1 MFPGIN
7 NVDVTDEL
15 SSGPIPK
22 PSEAGIVADRPD
34 RRRKRAVAVLAGLG
48 VLLAAMTVASVGV
61 GAVAVSPGQILA
73 MFGERIG
80 VWLPWT
86 FQPQQEAVV
95 TAIRLPRVL
104 LNVLVGAGLSVAGAA
119 MQGLF
124 RNPLADPG
132 LVGVSSGAAL
142 AAVSVIVLEA
152 TLLEGL
158 TSALGMFTLPLAAFV
173 GSVVTTVIVYRL
185 SSVQGRTVVATMLL
199 AGIAVNALT
208 GSVTGLL
215 TFAATD
221 EQLRNITFWS
231 LGNMGAATWT
241 SVASVAPF
249 ILIAVSLLVR
259 YARPLNAFLLGEAE
273 AGHLGVP
280 VQRMKREIVTLT
292 ALAVGASV
300 AVTGII
306 GFVGLV
312 VPHLLRLTVGPDHRY
327 LMPGAALL
335 GASLLM
341 GADLAART
349 VVLPAELP
357 IGIVTAIVGAPF
369 FLYLLLRSKQT
380 MKLL

>member
-1 MFPGIN
+1 MN
-7 NVDVTDEL
+7 NVSVTDEI
-15 SSGPIPK
+15 SSRQIPK
-22 PSEAGIVADRPD
+22 TAEAGVAAGRPD
-34 RRRKRAVAVLAGLG
+34 RRKQRATVVLSGLA
-48 VLLAAMTVASVGV
+48 VLLAGMTVASVGV

-73 MFGERIG
+73 IFGERIG
-80 VWLPWT
+80 LWLPWT

-104 LNVLVGAGLSVAGAA
+104 LNVLVGAGLSVSGAA

-142 AAVSVIVLEA
+142 AAVSVIVLGA
-152 TLLEGL
+152 TVLEGL
-158 TSALGMFTLPLAAFV
+158 SSVLGLFTLPLAAFA
-173 GSVVTTVIVYRL
+173 GSVVTTVIVYKL
-185 SSVQGRTVVATMLL
+185 SCVQGRTLVATMLL

-249 ILIAVSLLVR
+249 IVIAVSLLIR

-280 VQRMKREIVTLT
+280 VQRMKREIVALT

-380 MKLL
+380 MQLL

>member
-1 MFPGIN
+1 MS
-7 NVDVTDEL
+7 VTDEI
-15 SSGPIPK
+15 SSREIPII
-22 PSEAGIVADRPD
+22 ADADVVAVRPD
-34 RRRKRAVAVLAGLG
+34 RRKKRATVVLSGLG
-48 VLLAAMTVASVGV
+48 VLLAGMTVASVGV
-61 GAVAVSPGQILA
+61 GAVVVSPGQILA
-73 MFGERIG
+73 IFGEQIG
-80 VWLPWT
+80 LWLPWS

-104 LNVLVGAGLSVAGAA
+104 LNVLVGAGLAVSGAA

-142 AAVSVIVLEA
+142 AAVCVIVMGA
-152 TLLEGL
+152 TVLEGFA
-158 TSALGMFTLPLAAFV
+158 SALGLFTLPLAAFA

-185 SSVQGRTVVATMLL
+185 SSAQGRTVVATMLL

-231 LGNMGAATWT
+231 LGNMGGATWR

-249 ILIAVSLLVR
+249 ILIAVGLLVR

-280 VQRMKREIVTLT
+280 VQRMKREIVALT

-300 AVTGII
+300 SVTGII

-312 VPHLLRLTVGPDHRY
+312 VPHVLRLIVGPDHRY

-369 FLYLLLRSKQT
+369 FLYLLLRSKREMQ
-380 MKLL
+380 LL

>member
-1 MFPGIN
+1 MS
-7 NVDVTDEL
+7 VTDEI
-15 SSGPIPK
+15 SSRQIPK
-22 PSEAGIVADRPD
+22 TGDGGVAADRPD
-34 RRRKRAVAVLAGLG
+34 WRRKRAAMVLSGLG
-48 VLLAAMTVASVGV
+48 VLLAGMTVASVGT
-61 GAVAVSPGQILA
+61 GAVAASPGQILA
-73 MFGERIG
+73 IFGERIG
-80 VWLPWT
+80 LWLPWT

-104 LNVLVGAGLSVAGAA
+104 LNVLVGAGLSVSGAA

-142 AAVSVIVLEA
+142 AAVSVIVLGA
-152 TLLEGL
+152 TVLEGL
-158 TSALGMFTLPLAAFV
+158 SSALGLFTLPLAAFV
-173 GSVVTTVIVYRL
+173 GSGVTTVIVYRL
-185 SSVQGRTVVATMLL
+185 SSVQGRTAVATMLL

-221 EQLRNITFWS
+221 EQLRNFTFWS
-231 LGNMGAATWT
+231 LGNMGGATWT
-241 SVASVAPF
+241 SLASVAPF
-249 ILIAVSLLVR
+249 ILISVSLLVR

-280 VQRMKREIVTLT
+280 VQRMKREIVALT

-327 LMPGAALL
+327 VMPGAALL

-349 VVLPAELP
+349 VVMPAELP

-369 FLYLLLRSKQT
+369 FLYLLLRSKQK
-380 MKLL
+380 MQPL

>member
-1 MFPGIN
+1 MSVTEEISPREIPNTAGA
-7 NVDVTDEL
+7 DVVT
-15 SSGPIPK
+15 
-22 PSEAGIVADRPD
+22 DRPD
-34 RRRKRAVAVLAGLG
+34 PRKKRATVVLSGLG
-48 VLLAAMTVASVGV
+48 VLLAGMTVASVGV
-61 GAVAVSPGQILA
+61 GAVVVSPGQILA
-73 MFGERIG
+73 IFGEQIG
-80 VWLPWT
+80 LWLPWT

-104 LNVLVGAGLSVAGAA
+104 LNVLVGAGLAVSGAA

-142 AAVSVIVLEA
+142 AAVCVIVLGA
-152 TLLEGL
+152 TILEGL
-158 TSALGMFTLPLAAFV
+158 ASALGMFTLPLAAFV

-185 SSVQGRTVVATMLL
+185 SSARGRTVVATMLL

-208 GSVTGLL
+208 GSATGLL

-231 LGNMGAATWT
+231 LGNMGGATWT

-249 ILIAVSLLVR
+249 ILIAVGLLVR

-280 VQRMKREIVTLT
+280 VQRMKREIVALT

-312 VPHLLRLTVGPDHRY
+312 VPHVLRLTAGPDHRY

-335 GASLLM
+335 GATLLM

-369 FLYLLLRSKQT
+369 FLYLLLRNKRAMQ
-380 MKLL
+380 LL

>member
-1 MFPGIN
+1 MS
-7 NVDVTDEL
+7 VTDEI
-15 SSGPIPK
+15 SSRQIPK
-22 PSEAGIVADRPD
+22 TAEAGVAAGRPD
-34 RRRKRAVAVLAGLG
+34 RRKQRAAVVLSGLAVLLVG
-48 VLLAAMTVASVGV
+48 MTVASVGV

-73 MFGERIG
+73 IFSDRIG
-80 VWLPWT
+80 LWLPWE
-86 FQPQQEAVV
+86 FQHQQEAVV
-95 TAIRLPRVL
+95 MAIRLPRVL
-104 LNVLVGAGLSVAGAA
+104 LNVLVGAGLSVSGAA

-142 AAVSVIVLEA
+142 AAVSVIVLPA
-152 TLLEGL
+152 TVLGGL
-158 TSALGMFTLPLAAFV
+158 SSALGLFTLPLAAFA

-231 LGNMGAATWT
+231 LGNMGGATWT

-249 ILIAVSLLVR
+249 IVISVSLLVR

-280 VQRMKREIVTLT
+280 VQRMKREIVALT

-300 AVTGII
+300 SVTGII

-335 GASLLM
+335 GAALLM

-380 MKLL
+380 MQLL

>member
-1 MFPGIN
+1 MG
-7 NVDVTDEL
+7 VTDEL
-15 SSGPIPK
+15 SSSPIPTAA
-22 PSEAGIVADRPD
+22 EDGIGADRPD
-34 RRRKRAVAVLAGLG
+34 RRRERAAVVLAGLC
-48 VLLAAMTVASVGV
+48 VLLAGMAVASVGV

-73 MFGERIG
+73 IFGERIG
-80 VWLPWT
+80 VWMPWT
-86 FQPQQEAVV
+86 FQPQQDAVV

-104 LNVLVGAGLSVAGAA
+104 LNVLVGAGLSVSGAA

-142 AAVSVIVLEA
+142 AAVSVIVLGA
-152 TLLEGL
+152 TVLEGL
-158 TSALGMFTLPLAAFV
+158 ASALGMFTLPLAAFF

-249 ILIAVSLLVR
+249 ILIAVGLLVR

-280 VQRMKREIVTLT
+280 VQRMKREIVALT

-341 GADLAART
+341 GADLASRT

-380 MKLL
+380 MQLL